1 MYWPFISW
9 IMNLVI
15 MHHSDWQSHYV
26 KSSWGVVVTNNLD
39 GVVCRHG
46 FESHITTCLP
56 LGIELLCVL
65 PSLQKGSFWKP
76 PAYIDILPFR
86 NMVAGLQQLH
96 ARLNARPRGFVV
108 DLTEKSWVRCLAKN
122 LQILQNALNT
132 FKDKDLYGA
141 KLKYL
146 MIWSNRG
153 KPWH

>member
-26 KSSWGVVVTNNLD
+26 KSSWGVGVTNNLD
-39 GVVCRHG
+39 VVVCHHG
-46 FESHITTCLP
+46 FESIITTFIT

-65 PSLQKGSFWKP
+65 HSEGIFLKTTSLLRQSPLSEHGSRFAAASCK
-76 PAYIDILPFR
+76 AEYKTTGFR
-86 NMVAGLQQLH
+86 GRSDREVVGSM
-96 ARLNARPRGFVV
+96 PR
-108 DLTEKSWVRCLAKN
+108 KK
-122 LQILQNALNT
+122 LQILLTALNT